1 MIEDEGHGPFVPP
14 DADPGAW
21 SPPPLPVADPDPVA
35 DPHFVTDPGRIPW
48 EDPGR
53 GFPANLG
60 ATLAESLAG
69 PAGFFRR
76 IDPGVPFSRPLL
88 YYLVVSVTGALFS
101 TLWTVSGGGPGIPPE
116 MADALGYGGL
126 GDPTARGWVLLE
138 FFLSPFLA
146 LLGLAIWTVL
156 IHPFCRLFA
165 NSRRPISETARVLCY
180 ATGPAVLSIVPW
192 IGGYAATAGI
202 LVLTVIGLR
211 ERHRTTTGRAVA
223 AVLVPLIGVTFLLVA
238 LILFSL
244 AVLGSLGDLAVP

>member
-14 DADPGAW
+14 DPGRW
-21 SPPPLPVADPDPVA
+21 SSPPLPGADAVPQA
-35 DPHFVTDPGRIPW
+35 DAGFDADPGRIPW

-69 PAGFFRR
+69 PSGFFRR
-76 IDPGVPFSRPLL
+76 IDPDVPFSRPLL
-88 YYLVVSVTGALFS
+88 YYLVVSVAGALFS
-101 TLWTVSGGGPGIPPE
+101 ALWTVSGGGPAVPAE
-116 MADALGYGGL
+116 MTEALGYGGL
-126 GDPTARGWVLLE
+126 GDPAARGWVVLE

-165 NSRRPISETARVLCY
+165 DSRRPLSETGRVICY

-192 IGGYAATAGI
+192 VGGFAAAAGI
-202 LVLTVIGLR
+202 LVLTVVGLR

-223 AVLVPLIGVTFLLVA
+223 AVLIPLIGVTFLLVT